1 MNIPF
6 TILFCLFV
14 SVILLVANAVL
25 VWRSLRDGVY
35 SPRNFAAIAVLFAIA
50 SGQSLVGQCGYAA
63 CGWGLRFSW
72 APQVLRSVL
81 GPLPVPDGQVILV
94 AAIIYSLLCIY
105 FFGHVLGWAI
115 YAVSRTRSLIG

>member
-14 SVILLVANAVL
+14 SVILLVAKAVL
-25 VWRSLRDGVY
+25 VSRGLRDGVY
-35 SPRNFAAIAVLFAIA
+35 SPRNFVAVAVLFAIA
-50 SGQSLVGQCGYAA
+50 SGQSLVAHCGYAG
-63 CGWGLRFSW
+63 CGWGLRFLW
-72 APQVLRSVL
+72 VPQILRSVL
-81 GPLPVPDGQVILV
+81 GPMPVPDGQVILV
-94 AAIIYSLLCIY
+94 AAILYALLCIS